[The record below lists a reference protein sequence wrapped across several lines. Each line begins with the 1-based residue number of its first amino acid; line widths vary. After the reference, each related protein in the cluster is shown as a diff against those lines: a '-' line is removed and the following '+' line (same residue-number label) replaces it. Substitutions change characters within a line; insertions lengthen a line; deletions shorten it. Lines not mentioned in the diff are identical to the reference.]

1 MTQDQPQEPAAAGPR
16 DHDDVAPPA
25 RADTTPARK
34 RRSDAALNY
43 TRLVAAA
50 MRVLREQP
58 DASMERIAQV
68 AEVGRATAYRH
79 FPRRS
84 DLVAAAAQQSR
95 DDAESNERDV
105 LRPAG
110 ELASTT
116 PAVLDVADVLNKV
129 PPHLLGEQIVAEAQR
144 LAGVSAVALYA
155 VDIDGSRLLRLH
167 GPADFPAELPV
178 SLGVG
183 PELPRSAIASLRHV
197 VGEQMPGAAVVPMYL
212 RGRATGALIAVGARE
227 ETLQDLAR
235 QGAAALGLGGA
246 YTDVYAMAAR
256 RQRISP
262 ASEVQQ
268 NLLPPRVAR
277 IGGAGLAGNVLP
289 SYDVGGDWFDYA
301 ENPDGAWIGLADC
314 TGVGPRAAGLAAVL
328 LGAFRAGR
336 RNERGLAETVDLMDR
351 TLTDLDLPAAT
362 ATAIV
367 GRWHAPASTF
377 TWINRAHPAPILI
390 SADGR
395 VEELDGAVGEILGV
409 AGGSGAAAEPGGAPA
424 NVRRLEPEDRLIIY
438 SDGICD
444 RVCTDGTPFGYE
456 GIVAAARTAPNPTAA
471 NTVNAIEEA
480 VLGASGEALTDDA
493 TLIVLSPTGVDAL
506 RASD

>member
-1 MTQDQPQEPAAAGPR
+1 MPGEQPDRDPTPDAVMPTGAPR
-16 DHDDVAPPA
+16 SA
-25 RADTTPARK
+25 RRQ
-34 RRSDAALNY
+34 RSDAALNY
-43 TRLVAAA
+43 TRLVSAA

-58 DASMERIAQV
+58 DAGMERIAAA

-84 DLVAAAAQQSR
+84 DLVAAAAQQAR
-95 DDAESNERDV
+95 DDAEANERDA

-110 ELASTT
+110 ELAGTT

-129 PPHLLGEQIVAEAQR
+129 PPHLLGEQIVAEARR
-144 LAGVSAVALYA
+144 LAGVEEVALYV

-167 GPADFPAELPV
+167 GPDGFPAELPV

-197 VGEQMPGAAVVPMYL
+197 VGERMPGAAVVPMYL

-227 ETLQDLAR
+227 EALQDLAR

-246 YTDVYAMAAR
+246 YTDVFASAAR

-262 ASEVQQ
+262 ASEMQQ

-301 ENPDGAWIGLADC
+301 ENPDGAWIGIADAA
-314 TGVGPRAAGLAAVL
+314 GSGPRAAGLAAVL

-336 RNERGLAETVDLMDR
+336 RNDHDLAGTVGLMDR
-351 TLTDLDLPAAT
+351 TLTGLGMPDAT

-367 GRWHAPASTF
+367 ARWDAGSSEL
-377 TWINRAHPAPILI
+377 TWINRAHPEPILI

-395 VEELDGAVGEILGV
+395 AERLGAGTGEVLGV
-409 AGGSGAAAEPGGAPA
+409 AGEDDEGRGAGGVPV
-424 NVRRLEPEDRLIIY
+424 NTRRLEPDDRVILY
-438 SDGICD
+438 SDGIRD
-444 RVCTDGTPFGYE
+444 RPTGGGRTFGAA

-471 NTVNAIEEA
+471 NTVTAIEAA
-480 VLGASGEALTDDA
+480 VLHASDEPLTDDA
-493 TLIVLSPTGVDAL
+493 TLVVLSPTGGAGGTT
-506 RASD
+506 RPSG

>member
-1 MTQDQPQEPAAAGPR
+1 MSEDQPQDPAPDR
-16 DHDDVAPPA
+16 STRDVADPA
-25 RADTTPARK
+25 PEPRSTGRK
-34 RRSDAALNY
+34 QRSDAALNY

-58 DASMERIAQV
+58 DAGMERIAAE

-84 DLVAAAAQQSR
+84 DLVAAAAQQAR
-95 DDAESNERDV
+95 DDAEANERDV

-144 LAGVSAVALYA
+144 LGGVTSVALYV

-167 GPADFPAELPV
+167 GPAEFPSELPV

-197 VGEQMPGAAVVPMYL
+197 VGGQMPGAAVVPMYL

-227 ETLQDLAR
+227 EALQDLAR

-262 ASEVQQ
+262 ASEMQQ

-301 ENPDGAWIGLADC
+301 ENPDGAWIGIADC
-314 TGVGPRAAGLAAVL
+314 AGTGTRAAGLAAVL

-336 RNERGLAETVDLMDR
+336 RNERDLAETVDLMDR
-351 TLTDLDLPAAT
+351 TLTELQVPEAT
-362 ATAIV
+362 ATALI

-377 TWINRAHPAPILI
+377 TWINRAHPSPILI
-390 SADGR
+390 SGDGR

-409 AGGSGAAAEPGGAPA
+409 AGDAGGQPGGVPA
-424 NVRRLEPEDRLIIY
+424 NVRRLDPDDRVIIY

-444 RVCTDGTPFGYE
+444 RLRADGTEFGSA

-480 VLGASGEALTDDA
+480 VLGASSDPLTDDA
-493 TLIVLSPTGVDAL
+493 TLIVLSPTGVDAI

>member
-1 MTQDQPQEPAAAGPR
+1 MTEQQPQDTGPDPGAFDAAEAVDGTPTN
-16 DHDDVAPPA
+16 AA
-25 RADTTPARK
+25 SPARK
-34 RRSDAALNY
+34 QRSDAALNY

-58 DASMERIAQV
+58 DASMERIAAV

-79 FPRRS
+79 FPRRA
-84 DLVAAAAQQSR
+84 DLVSAAAQQAR
-95 DDAESNERDV
+95 DDAEANERDV

-129 PPHLLGEQIVAEAQR
+129 PPHLLGQQIVAEAQR
-144 LAGVSAVALYA
+144 LGGVASVALYV

-167 GPADFPAELPV
+167 GPEDFPSELPV

-197 VGEQMPGAAVVPMYL
+197 VGGQMPGAAVVPMYL
-212 RGRATGALIAVGARE
+212 RGRAMGALIAVGARE
-227 ETLQDLAR
+227 ESLQDLAR

-262 ASEVQQ
+262 ASEMQQ

-301 ENPDGAWIGLADC
+301 ENPDGAWIGIADC
-314 TGVGPRAAGLAAVL
+314 AGTGTRAAGLAAVL

-336 RNERGLAETVDLMDR
+336 RNERSLEDTVALMDE
-351 TLTDLDLPAAT
+351 TLTGLDVPHST
-362 ATAIV
+362 ATAVV

-377 TWINRAHPAPILI
+377 TWINRAHPSPLLI
-390 SADGR
+390 SGDGR
-395 VEELDGAVGEILGV
+395 VEELDGSVGEVL
-409 AGGSGAAAEPGGAPA
+409 GAARTGTRVPA
-424 NVRRLEPEDRLIIY
+424 NVRRLEADDRLILY

-444 RVCTDGTPFGYE
+444 HVCADGSAFGVA

-480 VLGASGEALTDDA
+480 VLGASREPLTDDA
-493 TLIVLSPTGVDAL
+493 TLIVLSPNGVDA
-506 RASD
+506 ASPSD

>member
-1 MTQDQPQEPAAAGPR
+1 MPEHNQDGSRGSAAQSTADGAAGAPASAAGP
-16 DHDDVAPPA
+16 
-25 RADTTPARK
+25 ARK
-34 RRSDAALNY
+34 QRSDAALNY

-58 DASMERIAQV
+58 DASMERIAAV

-79 FPRRS
+79 FPRRA
-84 DLVAAAAQQSR
+84 DLVAAAAQQAR
-95 DDAESNERDV
+95 DDAEANERDV

-129 PPHLLGEQIVAEAQR
+129 PPHLLGQQIVAEAQR
-144 LAGVSAVALYA
+144 LAGVATVALYV

-167 GPADFPAELPV
+167 GPEGFPAELPV

-197 VGEQMPGAAVVPMYL
+197 VGGQMPGAAVVPMYL

-227 ETLQDLAR
+227 EALQDLAR

-262 ASEVQQ
+262 ASEMQQ

-301 ENPDGAWIGLADC
+301 ENPDGAWIGIADC
-314 TGVGPRAAGLAAVL
+314 DGTGPRAAGLAAVL

-336 RNERGLAETVDLMDR
+336 RNERSLEDTVALMDE
-351 TLTDLDLPAAT
+351 TLTGLDVPGAT
-362 ATAIV
+362 ATAII
-367 GRWHAPASTF
+367 GRWNPPAATF
-377 TWINRAHPAPILI
+377 TWINRAHPAPLLI
-390 SADGR
+390 SGDGR
-395 VEELDGAVGEILGV
+395 VEELDGSVGETL
-409 AGGSGAAAEPGGAPA
+409 GGANRGARVPINA
-424 NVRRLEPEDRLIIY
+424 RRLEPDDRVILY

-444 RVCTDGTPFGYE
+444 RVRSDGTPFGVA

-480 VLGASGEALTDDA
+480 VLGASADPLTDDA
-493 TLIVLSPTGVDAL
+493 TLIVLSPNAVDATG
-506 RASD
+506 APD

>member
-1 MTQDQPQEPAAAGPR
+1 VIEEHPQDSGTDSSPEGPGE
-16 DHDDVAPPA
+16 HSSPM
-25 RADTTPARK
+25 RK
-34 RRSDAALNY
+34 QRSDAALNY

-58 DASMERIAQV
+58 DASMDRIAAV

-79 FPRRS
+79 FPRRG
-84 DLVAAAAQQSR
+84 DLVAAAAQQAR
-95 DDAESNERDV
+95 DDAESNERDA

-129 PPHLLGEQIVAEAQR
+129 PPHLLGEQIVAEARR
-144 LAGVSAVALYA
+144 LSGVSSVALYV

-167 GPADFPAELPV
+167 GPVDFPPELPV

-235 QGAAALGLGGA
+235 QAAAALGLGTS
-246 YTDVYAMAAR
+246 YTDVYAMASR

-262 ASEVQQ
+262 ASEMQQ

-301 ENPDGAWIGLADC
+301 ENPDGAWIGIADC
-314 TGVGPRAAGLAAVL
+314 AGTGPRAAGLAAVL

-336 RNERGLAETVDLMDR
+336 RNERTLAETVALMDE
-351 TLTDLDLPAAT
+351 TLAGLELPDAT
-362 ATAIV
+362 ATAVI

-377 TWINRAHPAPILI
+377 TWINRAHPSPILI
-390 SADGR
+390 SSDGR
-395 VEELDGAVGEILGV
+395 VEELDGAVGEVL
-409 AGGSGAAAEPGGAPA
+409 GAPGRA
-424 NVRRLEPEDRLIIY
+424 PAGVPTESRRLEADDRVIIY

-444 RVCTDGTPFGYE
+444 RICTDGSSFGIA

-480 VLGASGEALTDDA
+480 VISASREPLTDDA
-493 TLIVLSPTGVDAL
+493 TLVVLSPTGVDAL
-506 RASD
+506 RATD

>member
-1 MTQDQPQEPAAAGPR
+1 MPDQQPQDTGPGPGAGEAAAVDGTPT
-16 DHDDVAPPA
+16 HAA
-25 RADTTPARK
+25 SPARK
-34 RRSDAALNY
+34 QRSDAALNY
-43 TRLVAAA
+43 TRLVGAA

-58 DASMERIAQV
+58 DASMERIAAI

-79 FPRRS
+79 FPRRA
-84 DLVAAAAQQSR
+84 DLVNAAAQQAR
-95 DDAESNERDV
+95 DDAEANERDV

-129 PPHLLGEQIVAEAQR
+129 PPHLLGQQIVAEAQR
-144 LAGVSAVALYA
+144 LGGVAAVALYV

-167 GPADFPAELPV
+167 GPEEFPDELPV

-197 VGEQMPGAAVVPMYL
+197 VGGQMPGAAVVPMYL
-212 RGRATGALIAVGARE
+212 RGRAMGALIAVGARE
-227 ETLQDLAR
+227 EALQDLAR

-262 ASEVQQ
+262 ASEMQQ

-301 ENPDGAWIGLADC
+301 ENPDGAWIGIADC
-314 TGVGPRAAGLAAVL
+314 AGTGTRAAGLAAVL

-336 RNERGLAETVDLMDR
+336 RNERGLEDTVALMDE
-351 TLTDLDLPAAT
+351 TLTSLDMPKAT
-362 ATAIV
+362 ATGIV
-367 GRWHAPASTF
+367 ARWHAPASTF
-377 TWINRAHPAPILI
+377 TWINRAHPAPLLI
-390 SADGR
+390 SGDGR
-395 VEELDGAVGEILGV
+395 VEELDGSVGEVL
-409 AGGSGAAAEPGGAPA
+409 GAARERSRVPA
-424 NVRRLEPEDRLIIY
+424 NVRRLEPDDRVILY

-444 RVCTDGTPFGYE
+444 RVRTDGSPFGIA

-480 VLGASGEALTDDA
+480 VLGASREPLTDDA
-493 TLIVLSPTGVDAL
+493 TLIVLSPNGAG
-506 RASD
+506 AAGPSD

>member
-1 MTQDQPQEPAAAGPR
+1 VTSDDRAEDPPGQDPET
-16 DHDDVAPPA
+16 PPK
-25 RADTTPARK
+25 RTVGVPVSPARK
-34 RRSDAALNY
+34 QRSDAAGNY
-43 TRLVAAA
+43 TRLVTAA
-50 MRVLREQP
+50 MRLLREHP
-58 DASMERIAQV
+58 DASMERIAAH

-84 DLVAAAAQQSR
+84 DLVAAAAQQAR
-95 DDAESNERDV
+95 DDAEANERDV

-110 ELASTT
+110 ELAGTT

-144 LAGVSAVALYA
+144 LAGVASVALYV

-167 GPADFPAELPV
+167 GPSEFPEELPV

-197 VGEQMPGAAVVPMYL
+197 VSNEMPGAAVVPMYL
-212 RGRATGALIAVGARE
+212 RGRAMGALIAVGARE

-262 ASEVQQ
+262 ASEIQQ

-314 TGVGPRAAGLAAVL
+314 AGIGPRAAGLAAVL

-336 RNERGLAETVDLMDR
+336 RNERSLEDTVELMDA
-351 TLTDLDLPAAT
+351 TLSGLGWRDAT

-367 GRWHAPASTF
+367 GRWHPPASTF
-377 TWINRAHPAPILI
+377 SWINRAHPSPILI
-390 SADGR
+390 SGDGR
-395 VEELDGAVGEILGV
+395 AEELDSGVGEILG
-409 AGGSGAAAEPGGAPA
+409 AERSPSTRRRAGAPV
-424 NVRRLEPEDRLIIY
+424 NVRRLEPDDRVIIF

-444 RVCTDGTPFGYE
+444 RICADGSRFGVE
-456 GIVAAARTAPNPTAA
+456 GIVAAARVAPNPTAA

-480 VLGASGEALTDDA
+480 VLGASGEPLTDDA
-493 TLIVLSPTGVDAL
+493 TLVVLSPTGVDAG
-506 RASD
+506 RAAD

>member
-1 MTQDQPQEPAAAGPR
+1 MSEDKPEVAGDDGPSAGAAGA
-16 DHDDVAPPA
+16 APSQA
-25 RADTTPARK
+25 RTPGRK
-34 RRSDAALNY
+34 QRSDAALNY

-58 DASMERIAQV
+58 DASMERIAAV
-68 AEVGRATAYRH
+68 AQVGRATAYRH

-84 DLVAAAAQQSR
+84 DLVAAAAQQAR
-95 DDAESNERDV
+95 DDAESNERDL

-110 ELASTT
+110 ELAGTT

-129 PPHLLGEQIVAEAQR
+129 PPHLLGQQIVAEAQR
-144 LAGVSAVALYA
+144 LGGVSTVALYV

-167 GPADFPAELPV
+167 GPDDFPAELPV

-197 VGEQMPGAAVVPMYL
+197 VGGQMPGAAVVPMYL

-227 ETLQDLAR
+227 EALQDLAR
-235 QGAAALGLGGA
+235 QGAAALGLGDA

-262 ASEVQQ
+262 ASEMQQ

-301 ENPDGAWIGLADC
+301 ENPDGAWIGIADSAGAG
-314 TGVGPRAAGLAAVL
+314 TRSAGLAAVL

-336 RNERGLAETVDLMDR
+336 RNARGLAETVDLMDR
-351 TLTDLDLPAAT
+351 TLTELEFPEST

-367 GRWHAPASTF
+367 GRWSAPTSTF
-377 TWINRAHPAPILI
+377 TWINRAHPCPLLI
-390 SADGR
+390 SGDGR

-409 AGGSGAAAEPGGAPA
+409 AGGRDAPEVPGRVPI
-424 NVRRLEPEDRLIIY
+424 NTRRLEPDDRVIFY

-444 RVCTDGTPFGYE
+444 RVCADGSAFGVD

-480 VLGASGEALTDDA
+480 VLAASGEPLVDDA
-493 TLIVLSPTGVDAL
+493 TLIVLSPTGVDAT

>member
-1 MTQDQPQEPAAAGPR
+1 VSDDETQFLTGDDAGATSVKAAGR
-16 DHDDVAPPA
+16 
-25 RADTTPARK
+25 RQ
-34 RRSDAALNY
+34 RSDAALNY
-43 TRLVAAA
+43 TRLVSAA
-50 MRVLREQP
+50 MRVLREDP
-58 DASMERIAQV
+58 DAGMERIAAAAQ
-68 AEVGRATAYRH
+68 VGRATAYRH

-84 DLVAAAAQQSR
+84 DLVAAAAQQAR
-95 DDAESNERDV
+95 DDAEANERDV
-105 LRPAG
+105 PRPAG

-144 LAGVSAVALYA
+144 LAGVASVALYV
-155 VDIDGSRLLRLH
+155 VDIDGSRLLRMH
-167 GPADFPAELPV
+167 GPTGFPVQLPV

-197 VGEQMPGAAVVPMYL
+197 VEAQMPGAAVVPMYL

-227 ETLQDLAR
+227 EALQDLAR

-246 YTDVYAMAAR
+246 YTDVYAAAAR

-262 ASEVQQ
+262 ASEMQQ

-289 SYDVGGDWFDYA
+289 SYDVGGDWFDYV

-314 TGVGPRAAGLAAVL
+314 LGAGPRAAGLAGVL

-336 RNERGLAETVDLMDR
+336 RNDHGLEETVALMDR
-351 TLTDLDLPAAT
+351 TLTDLEMPRAT
-362 ATAIV
+362 ASALI
-367 GRWHAPASTF
+367 GRWSAPASEF

-395 VEELDGAVGEILGV
+395 VETLEGSVGEVLGV
-409 AGGSGAAAEPGGAPA
+409 ADRAPEESGGARHPA
-424 NVRRLEPEDRLIIY
+424 RGGVPINRRRLEPDDRVILH
-438 SDGICD
+438 SDGIAD
-444 RVCTDGTPFGYE
+444 RATADGGRFGE
-456 GIVAAARTAPNPTAA
+456 AGIVAAARTAPNPTAA

-480 VLGASGEALTDDA
+480 VLGASADPLVDDA
-493 TLIVLSPTGVDAL
+493 TLIVLSPTGVGAL

>member
-1 MTQDQPQEPAAAGPR
+1 MHPDDRAQDPTDRPTEDALGPR
-16 DHDDVAPPA
+16 PAPIGPA
-25 RADTTPARK
+25 RRQ
-34 RRSDAALNY
+34 RSDAAGNY

-58 DASMERIAQV
+58 DASMERIAAH

-84 DLVAAAAQQSR
+84 DLVAAAAQQAR
-95 DDAESNERDV
+95 DDAEANERDV

-116 PAVLDVADVLNKV
+116 PAVLDVVDVLNKV
-129 PPHLLGEQIVAEAQR
+129 PPHLLGQQIVAEAQR
-144 LAGVSAVALYA
+144 LAGVATVALYV

-167 GPADFPAELPV
+167 GPSDFAEELPV

-183 PELPRSAIASLRHV
+183 PELPRSAIASLRHL
-197 VGEQMPGAAVVPMYL
+197 VGSEMPGAAVVPMYL
-212 RGRATGALIAVGARE
+212 RGRAMGALIAVGARE

-262 ASEVQQ
+262 ASEIQQ

-289 SYDVGGDWFDYA
+289 SYDVGGDWFDYV

-314 TGVGPRAAGLAAVL
+314 AGTGPKAAGLAAVL

-336 RNERGLAETVDLMDR
+336 RNERGLEDTVELMDR
-351 TLTDLDLPAAT
+351 TLAELETPGAT
-362 ATAIV
+362 ATAVV
-367 GRWHAPASTF
+367 GRWHAAASTF
-377 TWINRAHPAPILI
+377 TWINRAHPAPVLI
-390 SADGR
+390 TADGR
-395 VEELDGAVGEILGV
+395 AEELDGGIGEILGGD
-409 AGGSGAAAEPGGAPA
+409 ASGDASRRARVPVNE
-424 NVRRLEPEDRLIIY
+424 RRLEPDDRVIIF

-444 RVCTDGTPFGYE
+444 RICEDGSRFGVE
-456 GIVAAARTAPNPTAA
+456 GIVAAARVAPNPTAA

-480 VLGASGEALTDDA
+480 VLGASGDPLTDDA
-493 TLIVLSPTGVDAL
+493 TLIVLSPTGVEAT

>member
-1 MTQDQPQEPAAAGPR
+1 MSAQPHPPPEPVTQERTGSVR
-16 DHDDVAPPA
+16 
-25 RADTTPARK
+25 ARK
-34 RRSDAALNY
+34 QRSDAALNY
-43 TRLVAAA
+43 TRLVTAA
-50 MRVLREQP
+50 MRILREQP
-58 DASMERIAQV
+58 DAGMERIA
-68 AEVGRATAYRH
+68 AEARVGRATAYRH

-84 DLVAAAAQQSR
+84 DLVAAAAQQAR
-95 DDAESNERDV
+95 DDAEANERDV

-110 ELASTT
+110 ELGSTT

-144 LAGVSAVALYA
+144 LGGVASVALYV

-167 GPADFPAELPV
+167 GPAEFPAELPV

-227 ETLQDLAR
+227 DALQELAR
-235 QGAAALGLGGA
+235 QGAAALGLGGP
-246 YTDVYAMAAR
+246 YTDVYAQAAR

-262 ASEVQQ
+262 ASEMQQ

-301 ENPDGAWIGLADC
+301 ENSDGAWIGLADC
-314 TGVGPRAAGLAAVL
+314 EGTGPRAAGLAAVL

-336 RNERGLAETVDLMDR
+336 RNARDLPETVGLMDR
-351 TLTDLDLPAAT
+351 TLTDLTIDGAVAT
-362 ATAIV
+362 AVIA
-367 GRWHAPASTF
+367 RWDALASEF
-377 TWINRAHPAPILI
+377 TWINRAHPAPLLI
-390 SADGR
+390 TADGR
-395 VEELDGAVGEILGV
+395 VEELEGAVGEIMGV
-409 AGGSGAAAEPGGAPA
+409 VGPQDADGSGPPV
-424 NVRRLEPEDRLIIY
+424 NRRRLEPDDRVIIY
-438 SDGICD
+438 SDGIRD
-444 RVCTDGTPFGYE
+444 RVRADGSTFGVA

-480 VLGASGEALTDDA
+480 VLGASGEPLTDDA
-493 TLIVLSPTGVDAL
+493 TLVVLSPTGVDAT